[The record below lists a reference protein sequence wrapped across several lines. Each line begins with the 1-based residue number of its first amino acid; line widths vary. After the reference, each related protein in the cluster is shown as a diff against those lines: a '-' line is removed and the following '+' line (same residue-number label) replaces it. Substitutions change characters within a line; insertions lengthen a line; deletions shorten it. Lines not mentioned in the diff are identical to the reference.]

1 MLLITEP
8 FEPIVASFAP
18 TIGMSSYPSVTVPHP
33 VAPLD
38 DDGLKK
44 LAESVVDQAAEQLTS
59 A

>member
-8 FEPIVASFAP
+8 FEPIVESFAP
-18 TIGMSSYPSVTVPHP
+18 TIGMSDYPSVSVPHP

-38 DDGLKK
+38 DDALQK
-44 LAESVVDQAAEQLTS
+44 LAESVVDEAAERLT